1 MSNLEETL
9 RKKAGELL
17 RSGSVDLLVGYGGA
31 FKGEGVRPVFLR
43 KDSETGKPADTG
55 RLVWNDRCAHNLAT
69 YLMREPCLEILK
81 GKGKVAIVAKGCDIR
96 AIATLIQES
105 QVERDRVHIIGVACS
120 GVKYE
125 EGSEEIAVKC
135 RGCEVQLPGI
145 YDDLIGSEAD
155 AARVEGEP
163 RADIEEVLALDGP
176 ARWEFWT
183 RELSRC
189 IKCYACRQACP
200 MCYCGECIT
209 EKSRPQWID
218 KAASLKGNIA
228 FHYIR
233 AMHLAGRCVACGDC
247 ARACP
252 MDIPVDLLS
261 RFLSQRVEEAYDYKT
276 GMDPEADP
284 FFLINREDD
293 TEDFIG

>member
-1 MSNLEETL
+1 M
-9 RKKAGELL
+9 
-17 RSGSVDLLVGYGGA
+17 
-31 FKGEGVRPVFLR
+31 
-43 KDSETGKPADTG
+43 
-55 RLVWNDRCAHNLAT
+55 
-69 YLMREPCLEILK
+69 
-81 GKGKVAIVAKGCDIR
+81 
-96 AIATLIQES
+96 
-105 QVERDRVHIIGVACS
+105 
-120 GVKYE
+120 
-125 EGSEEIAVKC
+125 
-135 RGCEVQLPGI
+135 QLPGI

-155 AARVEGEP
+155 AAKVEGEP
-163 RADIEEVLALDGP
+163 RADIEEVLALDRP

-209 EKSRPQWID
+209 EKSMPQWID

-228 FHYIR
+228 WHYIR
-233 AMHLAGRCVACGDC
+233 AMHLAGRCVACGEC

-252 MDIPVDLLS
+252 IDIPVDLLS

-284 FFLINREDD
+284 FFLVNREDD
-293 TEDFIG
+293 TEEFIG

>member
-1 MSNLEETL
+1 VTSNLEEPL
-9 RKKAGELL
+9 RAKAAELL
-17 RSGSVDLLVGYGGA
+17 SSGKVDLLIGYGRA
-31 FKGEGVRPVFLR
+31 FLGESVRPVFLR
-43 KDSETGKPADTG
+43 QDADAAK
-55 RLVWNDRCAHNLAT
+55 LIWNDRCAHNLAT
-69 YLMREPCLEILK
+69 YLMKEPCLGLVK
-81 GKGKVAIVAKGCDIR
+81 GGGRVAVVAKGCDIR
-96 AIATLIQES
+96 AIATLIQEN
-105 QVERDRVHIIGVACS
+105 QIERDRVHIIGMACS
-120 GVKYE
+120 GVRYDE
-125 EGSEEIAVKC
+125 DSRDMAIKC
-135 RGCEVQLPGI
+135 RGCEVQLPAL

-155 AARVEGEP
+155 TGEVEGEP
-163 RADIEEVLALDGP
+163 REDIERILALDRS

-218 KAASLKGNIA
+218 KAASLRGNIA

-233 AMHLAGRCVACGDC
+233 AMHLAGRCVACGEC

-252 MDIPVDLLS
+252 MNIPVDLLS
-261 RFLSQRVEEAYDYKT
+261 RFLSWRVEEAYAYRA

-284 FFLINREDD
+284 FFLVNRQDD
-293 TEDFIG
+293 PGEFIR

>member
-1 MSNLEETL
+1 MMSNLEEAL
-9 RKKAGELL
+9 RALAAELL
-17 RSGSVDLLVGYGGA
+17 RSGKVDLLVGYGGTLL
-31 FKGEGVRPVFLR
+31 GEGVRPVFLR
-43 KDSETGKPADTG
+43 TDSDAG
-55 RLVWNDRCAHNLAT
+55 RLIWNDRCAHNLAT
-69 YLMREPCLEILK
+69 YLMKEPCLGLIR
-81 GKGKVAIVAKGCDIR
+81 GGGKVALVAKGCDIR

-105 QVERDRVHIIGVACS
+105 QIERERVHIIGMACS
-120 GVKYE
+120 GVRYDQESAE
-125 EGSEEIAVKC
+125 EAIKC
-135 RGCEVQLPGI
+135 RGCEVQLPGLC
-145 YDDLIGSEAD
+145 DDLIGSEAD
-155 AARVEGEP
+155 AVKVEGEP
-163 RADIEEVLALDGP
+163 RADIDRILELDRP

-233 AMHLAGRCVACGDC
+233 AMHLAGRCVACGEC

-261 RFLSQRVEEAYDYKT
+261 RFLSQRVEEAYGYKT
-276 GMDPEADP
+276 GMDPEAEP
-284 FFLINREDD
+284 FFLVNREDD
-293 TEDFIG
+293 TGDFIG